1 MNHKMIWRTTGHIV
15 LLEAALLAL
24 PLAVALAAREWR
36 TAIAF
41 CTAIGAALLLGLL
54 LSLTA
59 RGADKLIF
67 AREGF
72 VTVALSW
79 VLLSLIGAV
88 PFTVAGYTGG
98 GAISYVDA
106 LFETASG
113 LSTTGA
119 SVLVPENL
127 SRGLLFWRS
136 FTHWIGGMGVLV
148 LIMAIFPADSGR
160 SIHVMRAEMPG
171 PVVGKLVPRLRDTA
185 KILYLI
191 YIAMTLL
198 ETALLAFGGMPLFE
212 SVLHAFGTAGTGG
225 FGVYSS
231 SITEYSPYI
240 QWVITVFMLLFGV
253 NFNLYYLMLIR
264 RAKEALRSTELRFY
278 LIIVLAAS
286 ALIVWNIF
294 PLVSTFGEAVRL
306 SVFQVA
312 SFLTTTGYATANAN
326 LWPEFSRA
334 LLLLLMFLGGCAGS
348 TAGGLK
354 LSRVMI
360 LWQSVRRSFRQML
373 HPRAVS
379 AAHHEGKPLDDKMLS
394 SVSAYFVLYC
404 LILAVL
410 TLLLSLLAPA
420 GFDFEMN
427 FSAAV
432 SCFNNIGPAFT
443 HAGDPGAMFAQYG
456 IAEKLLLTA
465 AMLLGRLEIYPLLF
479 AFSPS
484 TWTGKKS

>member
-1 MNHKMIWRTTGHIV
+1 M
-15 LLEAALLAL
+15 
-24 PLAVALAAREWR
+24 
-36 TAIAF
+36 
-41 CTAIGAALLLGLL
+41 
-54 LSLTA
+54 
-59 RGADKLIF
+59 
-67 AREGF
+67 
-72 VTVALSW
+72 TVALSW
-79 VLLSLIGAV
+79 VLLSLIGAI
-88 PFTVAGYTGG
+88 PFTVAGCTDGSS
-98 GAISYVDA
+98 ISFVDA
-106 LFETASG
+106 LFETVSG

-119 SVLVPENL
+119 SVLAPETL
-127 SRGLLFWRS
+127 SKGLLFWRS

-198 ETALLAFGGMPLFE
+198 ETALLAFGGMPLFD

-312 SFLTTTGYATANAN
+312 SFLTTTGYATANTN

-348 TAGGLK
+348 TAG
-354 LSRVMI
+354 S
-360 LWQSVRRSFRQML
+360 
-373 HPRAVS
+373 
-379 AAHHEGKPLDDKMLS
+379 
-394 SVSAYFVLYC
+394 
-404 LILAVL
+404 
-410 TLLLSLLAPA
+410 PA
-420 GFDFEMN
+420 
-427 FSAAV
+427 S
-432 SCFNNIGPAFT
+432 
-443 HAGDPGAMFAQYG
+443 
-456 IAEKLLLTA
+456 
-465 AMLLGRLEIYPLLF
+465 
-479 AFSPS
+479 
-484 TWTGKKS
+484 

>member
-1 MNHKMIWRTTGHIV
+1 MNRKMICRTTGNIV

-24 PLAVALAAREWR
+24 PLAVALAAREWSV
-36 TAIAF
+36 AIAF
-41 CTAIGAALLLGLL
+41 SISIGIALLVGLV

-88 PFTVAGYTGG
+88 PFAVAGCTDGTP
-98 GAISYVDA
+98 ISYVDA

-119 SVLVPENL
+119 SVLVPELL
-127 SRGLLFWRS
+127 SKGLLFWRS

-171 PVVGKLVPRLRDTA
+171 PVVGKLVPRIRDTA

-191 YIAMTLL
+191 YIAMTAL
-198 ETALLAFGGMPLFE
+198 EIALLAAGGMPLFD
-212 SVLHAFGTAGTGG
+212 SVLHSFGTAGTGG

-231 SITEYSPYI
+231 SIANYSPYI
-240 QWVITVFMLLFGV
+240 QWVIAVFMLLFGV
-253 NFNLYYLMLIR
+253 NFNLYYMILIR
-264 RAKEALRSTELRFY
+264 RAKEAFRSTELWFY
-278 LIIVLAAS
+278 LAIVLIAS
-286 ALIVWNIF
+286 GIIVWNIL
-294 PLVSTFGEAVRL
+294 PTVTSFGEAVRL
-306 SVFQVA
+306 SVFQV
-312 SFLTTTGYATANAN
+312 SSYLTTTGYATANAN
-326 LWPEFSRA
+326 AWPELSRGI
-334 LLLLLMFLGGCAGS
+334 LFLLMFLGGCAGS

-360 LWQSVRRSFRQML
+360 LWQSVRRSIRQML
-373 HPRAVS
+373 HPRSVCTV
-379 AAHHEGKPLDDKMLS
+379 HHEGKPLDDKTLS
-394 SVSAYFVLYC
+394 GVSAYFTLYC
-404 LILAVL
+404 LILIIL
-410 TLLLSLLAPA
+410 TIALMGLAPA

-456 IAEKLLLTA
+456 VPEKLLLTA
-465 AMLLGRLEIYPLLF
+465 AMLLGRLEIYPLLI

-484 TWTGKKS
+484 TWSRKKS